1 MPAINP
7 EILAWARESCGL
19 DLETAAR
26 KLQFKDSQASTGAE
40 KLFAYE
46 TGKTPSRPLL
56 VKMSKLYKKPL
67 LTFYMRKPPMK
78 GDRGE
83 DFRTLPDGLPPEDN
97 LHIDT
102 LIRDIIARQSLL
114 RETLLDEEEAEKL
127 KFIGSE
133 TIHQNIQKLSET
145 ISKSLN
151 FDLAEFR
158 KNRTIE
164 NAFKYLRTKTE
175 ETGIYVLLAGNL
187 GSHHSNIDTNFFRGF
202 ALSDDIAPFIV
213 INDQDAKSAWA
224 FTLLHETTHLWLGK
238 TGVSGSFAE
247 NRIERFCND
256 VASNILLPANEID
269 DFNPDTDD
277 FEELATEIT
286 KFANKRNIS
295 SGLVSYRLYRKGHFE
310 KDLWHEL
317 SRFYKQ
323 QWLEFKRMRRDRN
336 RAQEG
341 GPNYY
346 IVRRNKLGDAL
357 VKFAERMTESGAIT
371 TTKAG
376 FLLGVKP
383 LKVQKLFNVDRA
395 I

>member
-7 EILAWARESCGL
+7 EILTWARESCGL
-19 DLETAAR
+19 DLETAAK

-67 LTFYMRKPPMK
+67 LTFYMGKPPIK
-78 GDRGE
+78 GNRGE
-83 DFRTLPDGLPPEDN
+83 DFRTLPDGLPPEDS

-102 LIRDIIARQSLL
+102 LIRDIVARQSLL
-114 RETLLDEEEAEKL
+114 RETILDEEEAEKL

-145 ISKSLN
+145 ISKTLN

-175 ETGIYVLLAGNL
+175 DTGIFVLLAGNL

-224 FTLLHETTHLWLGK
+224 FTLLHETAHLWLGK

-286 KFANKRNIS
+286 KFATKRNIS
-295 SGLVSYRLYRKGHFE
+295 SGLVSYRLYRKGHIE
-310 KDLWHEL
+310 KGLWHEL

-336 RAQEG
+336 KAQEG

-346 IVRRNKLGDAL
+346 TVRRNKLGDAL

-376 FLLGVKP
+376 LLLGVKP